1 MGKKTEEAEQVT
13 NSVTET
19 VNTADV
25 LQNDTMDVVKDDN
38 SEVKE
43 EDISAM
49 MYSHLSEMFGGSN
62 QLFTMEFPGRVLNEN
77 DFLYD
82 IKDYNG
88 STLNKPYSVAE
99 NEFFLSDNMVDP
111 YPIVSGPNGKSLSMI
126 YGTAIN
132 NFAPKIIDVKEYITD
147 KMELRL
153 FLLQPVTDRIDD
165 EVITCSRME
174 FCQRMYLRYL
184 NSKYEWNQEKIDT
197 RTEYEKNNDLD
208 GYARW
213 LATTAWTKDHELETC
228 QTAHCGR
235 CKPHFVFGEFTSPIV
250 PSLNLPQTFGGM
262 TADCRRLV

>member
-49 MYSHLSEMFGGSN
+49 MYSHLSELFGGSN

-165 EVITCSRME
+165 EVITCS
-174 FCQRMYLRYL
+174 
-184 NSKYEWNQEKIDT
+184 S
-197 RTEYEKNNDLD
+197 
-208 GYARW
+208 
-213 LATTAWTKDHELETC
+213 
-228 QTAHCGR
+228 
-235 CKPHFVFGEFTSPIV
+235 
-250 PSLNLPQTFGGM
+250 
-262 TADCRRLV
+262 